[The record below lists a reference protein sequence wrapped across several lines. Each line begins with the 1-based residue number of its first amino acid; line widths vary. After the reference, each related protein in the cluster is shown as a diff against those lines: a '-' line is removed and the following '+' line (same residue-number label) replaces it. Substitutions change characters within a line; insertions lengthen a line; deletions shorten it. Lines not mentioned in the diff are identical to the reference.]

1 MKILLMILKNDF
13 DTSDY
18 SEDDE
23 RPRPRDMNKN
33 KIDFFKDEL
42 GGKIMTEFIA
52 LRAKTFFI

>member
-1 MKILLMILKNDF
+1 MILKNDF
-13 DTSDY
+13 DTSNY